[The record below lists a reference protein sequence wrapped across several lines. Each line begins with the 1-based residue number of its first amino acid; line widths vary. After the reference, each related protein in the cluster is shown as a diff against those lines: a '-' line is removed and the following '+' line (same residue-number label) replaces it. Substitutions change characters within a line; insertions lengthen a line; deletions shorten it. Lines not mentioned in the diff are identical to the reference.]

1 MAFSTGPPQ
10 AVPAPGVPIDRRD
23 ETADAALAVWQPTAD
38 HEYASV
44 SPRRLAWRRFRRNR
58 MAIVAGSVLIAF
70 AILAILAPVV
80 APYDPIK
87 ADFKAIGKPPSL
99 AHPFG
104 TDESGRDVLSRLLYG
119 ARVSLSVGFV
129 AVTIYITIG
138 TILGSLAGYRRG
150 WVDGVIGR
158 TIDLVQSFPSLIII
172 LGIVPL
178 VGRSIFNIMLVIG
191 LLGWP
196 SVARLVRG
204 EFLSLREREHT
215 LAARGI
221 GARDRRIIGKHIL
234 PNVAGP
240 LIVLA
245 SFGMADAIIVEAGLS
260 VLGLGIQP
268 PAPSWGVDLSAAIDI
283 GILTRKPWLWIFPG
297 AAIAISVLAINFVG
311 DGLRDALDPR
321 SGGSRR

>member
-1 MAFSTGPPQ
+1 VTTSNGP
-10 AVPAPGVPIDRRD
+10 VPALPAPSLAV
-23 ETADAALAVWQPTAD
+23 AAQDAEAATYAVWQPTAD
-38 HEYASV
+38 DVSAAAL

-58 MAIVAGSVLIAF
+58 LAVAALILLVVF
-70 AILAILAPVV
+70 ALLALLAPII
-80 APYDPIK
+80 APYDPIRP
-87 ADFKAIGKPPSL
+87 DVKAIGKPPSL

-104 TDESGRDVLSRLLYG
+104 TDESGRDMLSRLLHG

-138 TILGSLAGYRRG
+138 TLLGALAGYRRG

-158 TIDLVQSFPSLIII
+158 SIDLVQSFPSLIII

-178 VGRSIFNIMLVIG
+178 VGRSLVNIMLVIG

-221 GARDRRIIGKHIL
+221 GAKDRRIIGKHIL

-245 SFGMADAIIVEAGLS
+245 SFGIADAIIIEAGLS

-283 GILTRKPWLWIFPG
+283 GILTR
-297 AAIAISVLAINFVG
+297 
-311 DGLRDALDPR
+311 
-321 SGGSRR
+321 

>member
-1 MAFSTGPPQ
+1 VPLDARDDPPD
-10 AVPAPGVPIDRRD
+10 GVF
-23 ETADAALAVWQPTAD
+23 AVWQPTAAD
-38 HEYASV
+38 LSAEAV
-44 SPRRLAWRRFRRNR
+44 SPRRLALRRFRRNR
-58 MAIVAGSVLIAF
+58 LAVVSLALLGLF
-70 AILAILAPVV
+70 ALLALLAPVI

-87 ADFKAIGKPPSL
+87 PDVKAIGKPPSL
-99 AHPFG
+99 AHLLG
-104 TDESGRDVLSRLLYG
+104 TDESGRDVLSRLLHG

-129 AVTIYITIG
+129 AVAIYIGIG
-138 TILGSLAGYRRG
+138 TLLGALAGYRRG

-172 LGIVPL
+172 LAIVPL
-178 VGRSIFNIMLVIG
+178 LGRNLLNIMLVIG

-196 SVARLVRG
+196 PVARLVRG

-221 GARDRRIIGKHIL
+221 GAKDRRIIGKHIL

-268 PAPSWGVDLSAAIDI
+268 PAPSWGVDLSAAIDV
-283 GILTRKPWLWIFPG
+283 GILTRKPWLWIVPG
-297 AAIAISVLAINFVG
+297 AAIALSVLAINFVG

-321 SGGSRR
+321 SGGGRR

>member
-1 MAFSTGPPQ
+1 MTASVPLDARDDPPD
-10 AVPAPGVPIDRRD
+10 GVF
-23 ETADAALAVWQPTAD
+23 AVWQPTAAD
-38 HEYASV
+38 LSAEAV
-44 SPRRLAWRRFRRNR
+44 SPRRLALRRFRRNR
-58 MAIVAGSVLIAF
+58 LAVVSLALLGLF
-70 AILAILAPVV
+70 ALLALLAPVI

-87 ADFKAIGKPPSL
+87 PDVKAIGKPPSL
-99 AHPFG
+99 AHLLG
-104 TDESGRDVLSRLLYG
+104 TDESGRDVLSRLLHG

-129 AVTIYITIG
+129 AVAIYIGIG
-138 TILGSLAGYRRG
+138 TLLGALAGYRRG

-172 LGIVPL
+172 LAIVPL
-178 VGRSIFNIMLVIG
+178 LGRNLLNIMLVIG

-196 SVARLVRG
+196 PVARLVRG

-221 GARDRRIIGKHIL
+221 GAKDRRIIGKHIL

-268 PAPSWGVDLSAAIDI
+268 PAPSWGVDLSAAIDV
-283 GILTRKPWLWIFPG
+283 GILTRKPWLWIVPG
-297 AAIAISVLAINFVG
+297 AAIALSVLAINFVG

-321 SGGSRR
+321 SGGGRR

>member
-1 MAFSTGPPQ
+1 MTASLPLD
-10 AVPAPGVPIDRRD
+10 ARD
-23 ETADAALAVWQPTAD
+23 EPPDGIFTVWQPTAAD
-38 HEYASV
+38 LSAEAV
-44 SPRRLAWRRFRRNR
+44 SPRRLALRRFRRNR
-58 MAIVAGSVLIAF
+58 LAVVSLGLLLAF
-70 AILAILAPVV
+70 ALLALLAPII

-87 ADFKAIGKPPSL
+87 PDVKAIGKPPSL
-99 AHPFG
+99 AHLLG
-104 TDESGRDVLSRLLYG
+104 TDESGRDVLSRLLHG

-129 AVTIYITIG
+129 AVAIYIGIG
-138 TILGSLAGYRRG
+138 TLLGALAGYRRG

-172 LGIVPL
+172 LAIVPL
-178 VGRSIFNIMLVIG
+178 LGRSLLNIMLVIG

-196 SVARLVRG
+196 PVARLVRG

-221 GARDRRIIGKHIL
+221 GAKDRRIIGKHIL

-268 PAPSWGVDLSAAIDI
+268 PAPSWGVDLSAAIDV
-283 GILTRKPWLWIFPG
+283 GILTRKPWLWIVPG
-297 AAIAISVLAINFVG
+297 AAIALSVLAINFVG

-321 SGGSRR
+321 SGGGRR